1 MKGVWI
7 ALGAV
12 GAVGVISSRR
22 KHRGSS
28 SDGIPGDG
36 GDDGDFFA
44 PKNQAKME
52 KCMRGLHLWGAHQ
65 TFLGSLTDFQK
76 MVWKRT
82 GKYVCPHGLEIL
94 NVEVETGWRTV
105 REGGGRGMLE
115 MADDFETEQT
125 SISWNECGHPLKF
138 TPNNP
143 ISSILAGKKDPR
155 FTPSEERTLFVW
167 HDDPHDAEW
176 E

>member
-12 GAVGVISSRR
+12 GAVGAIGSRR

-28 SDGIPGDG
+28 MKYGNNTSPLGNLFD
-36 GDDGDFFA
+36 
-44 PKNQAKME
+44 PKNQANME
-52 KCMRGLHLWGAHQ
+52 NCMRGLHLWSDNQ

-105 REGGGRGMLE
+105 REGGARGMLE

-155 FTPSEERTLFVW
+155 FTPLEERTLFVW